1 MTSRATLDTA
11 VQILREACPDV
22 IAVYL
27 VEGASM
33 SNDVVV
39 NKAATIERC
48 LKRVR
53 EEYDVLKTNGF
64 QIEDT

>member
-1 MTSRATLDTA
+1 
-11 VQILREACPDV
+11 V